1 MRLVILWFLC
11 GLLNLCFVV
20 SIWLL
25 NVCSFHYIYNF
36 RRSSSSRP
44 AIRFSSDET
53 VACRMATN
61 EIQFFDAK
69 DFSKGVVYRLRVPG
83 VTAIELSRTPG
94 THIAAFV
101 PESKVGPSL
110 MSSAHGD

>member
-1 MRLVILWFLC
+1 MFLQDFTILDTF
-11 GLLNLCFVV
+11 F
-20 SIWLL
+20 
-25 NVCSFHYIYNF
+25 
-36 RRSSSSRP
+36 SRP

-69 DFSKGVVYRLRVPG
+69 DFSKGIIHRLRVPG

-101 PESKVGPSL
+101 PESKVGLLNEVCPWRFTNSTI
-110 MSSAHGD
+110 